1 MDRPEQP
8 AAPQEHV
15 PAPPPEAPTVAPTA
29 ASPAR
34 AHIIDANT
42 LNDTVEIN
50 LLSGYAQQVDWGV
63 VHAPAI
69 IIDEPAPLGANSG
82 PSPTRVLAAALASC
96 LGASLLF
103 CLNKSRITVKG
114 LRTTASVA
122 LKRNEQGRLRV
133 GSIDVKLAP
142 EIPADQ
148 HARIGNCVRVFEDY
162 CVVTAS
168 VRPTVEVNVTV
179 EPVIPVE

>member
-1 MDRPEQP
+1 MDTPEQP
-8 AAPQEHV
+8 ATPAENAPES
-15 PAPPPEAPTVAPTA
+15 PTEAA
-29 ASPAR
+29 PAR
-34 AHIIDANT
+34 EHIIDANT
-42 LNDTVEIN
+42 LNDTVEIR
-50 LLSGYAQQVDWGV
+50 LLSDYAQQVNWGV

-69 IIDEPAPLGANSG
+69 IIDEPEPLGNNSG

-103 CLNKSRITVKG
+103 CLKKSRIDVRG
-114 LRTTASVA
+114 MHTTASVA

-133 GSIDVKLAP
+133 GSINVKLAP

-148 HARIGNCVRVFEDY
+148 HERIGNCVRVFEDY